1 MPKSRF
7 FSLLPGLFDQFFKSS
22 HLYMYIPNISMPTN
36 YTSEGHSSC
45 ETSQEVHTLLAV
57 YSVVDGM
64 CSGSSIISTHGAP
77 PTHYYHVHCSGP
89 LSNGCT
95 GHLATG
101 VFQAHT
107 IHVGKGRG
115 RKQISWFVNVE
126 CRVRY
131 VTPLYNGTM
140 KFTLTCIS

>member
-1 MPKSRF
+1 
-7 FSLLPGLFDQFFKSS
+7 
-22 HLYMYIPNISMPTN
+22 MYIPNISMPTN

-45 ETSQEVHTLLAV
+45 ETSQEVHTHYWLYILLLTACAV
-57 YSVVDGM
+57 S
-64 CSGSSIISTHGAP
+64 SSIISTHGAP

-101 VFQAHT
+101 VLQAHT
-107 IHVGKGRG
+107 VHVGKGRG

-131 VTPLYNGTM
+131 VTPLYNGTV